1 MDLGLKDKVVI
12 VTGGSSGIGEAITRL
27 LAEEGAIPVI
37 ASRNAERNA
46 ALLEELNSSGKAA
59 FTQTGE
65 LNDADF
71 CEKIVN
77 ATFEKYGRI
86 NGLVNNAGRN
96 DGVGLE
102 NGSPDAFAK
111 SIYENLSH
119 YYNLAHFALPFL
131 KAAKGSIVNI
141 SSKVAITGQGG
152 TSGYAAAKGA
162 QLGLTREWA
171 AELLP
176 VGIRVNAVLPA
187 EVMTPLYESWIQTF
201 EKPMEKLAAIVSK
214 IPLEQRMTNAAE
226 IASATVYLLSAQAS
240 HITGQ
245 WWVIDGGYV
254 HLDRA
259 LT

>member
-27 LAEEGAIPVI
+27 LAAEGAIPVI
-37 ASRNAERNA
+37 ASRDGQRNT
-46 ALLEELNSSGKAA
+46 ALL
-59 FTQTGE
+59 GE
-65 LNDADF
+65 LMGKNQAVFAQSGELSDVGF
-71 CEKIVN
+71 CDRVIT

-86 NGLVNNAGRN
+86 DALVNNAGRN

-102 NGSPDAFAK
+102 KGNPEAFAE
-111 SIYENLSH
+111 SLHENLSH
-119 YYNLAHFALPFL
+119 YYNMAHFALPFL
-131 KAAKGSIVNI
+131 KEAKGSIVNI
-141 SSKVAITGQGG
+141 SSKVAMTGQGG
-152 TSGYAAAKGA
+152 TSGYAAAKAA

-176 VGIRVNAVLPA
+176 FGIRVNAILPA
-187 EVMTPLYESWIQTF
+187 EVMTPLYEDWIQTF
-201 EKPMEKLAAIVSK
+201 AEPEEKLASIVSK
-214 IPLEQRMTNAAE
+214 IPLEQRMTTPAE
-226 IASATVYLLSAQAS
+226 IASSVVFLLSAQAS